1 MKFITVLNEYDAP
14 VVINTSL
21 ISTIFEDHLHEG
33 VIIELID
40 KSQIIVPHTKI
51 YEITAKLNLES
62 NITSDLTKMTDA
74 LCKRIQ
80 HLEEQMTAGLQYVG
94 KSCS

>member
-14 VVINTSL
+14 VVINVSQ

-51 YEITAKLNLES
+51 YEIAAKLNLET
-62 NITSDLTKMTDA
+62 NVSDLGKMTDA

-94 KSCS
+94 RSCH